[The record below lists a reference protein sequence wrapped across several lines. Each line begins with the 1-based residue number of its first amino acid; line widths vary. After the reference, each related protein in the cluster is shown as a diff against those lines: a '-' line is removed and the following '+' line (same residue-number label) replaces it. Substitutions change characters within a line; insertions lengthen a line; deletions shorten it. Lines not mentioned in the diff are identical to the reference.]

1 MKAEFVVGIDE
12 VGRGPVAGPVY
23 VCALLAPASAVS
35 EIVAGAGLPLRDS
48 KKLTKIQRGKWF
60 AYLQKLA
67 KEERFRYIISK
78 TSAKEIDEKGIV
90 VCIKAC
96 VDNCLLKLKIKKENT
111 QVLLDGGLKT
121 SYKLSQKTIIKGD
134 ESEPIISLAS
144 ILAKVSRD
152 AEMEKLAEKYPNY
165 GLEKHKGYGTKAH
178 MEAIKKHGL
187 SDIHRKSFLK
197 KI

>member
-1 MKAEFVVGIDE
+1 MKPEFLVGIDE

-23 VCALLAPASAVS
+23 VCAILVPASAIS
-35 EIVAGAGLPLRDS
+35 EIVAGADLPLRDS

-60 AYLQKLA
+60 KYLQNLA
-67 KEERFRYIISK
+67 KEKKLKYIISK
-78 TSAKEIDEKGIV
+78 ATASEIDDKGIA

-96 VDNCLLKLKIKKENT
+96 VDNCLLKLKIKKAET

-121 SYKLSQKTIIKGD
+121 SYNLNQKTIIKGD
-134 ESEPIISLAS
+134 ELEPTISLAS

-152 AEMEKLAEKYPNY
+152 TEMEKFADKYPKY
-165 GLEKHKGYGTKAH
+165 RLEKHKGYGTKAH
-178 MEAIKKHGL
+178 MEAIKKHGMTE
-187 SDIHRKSFLK
+187 IHRRSFLK